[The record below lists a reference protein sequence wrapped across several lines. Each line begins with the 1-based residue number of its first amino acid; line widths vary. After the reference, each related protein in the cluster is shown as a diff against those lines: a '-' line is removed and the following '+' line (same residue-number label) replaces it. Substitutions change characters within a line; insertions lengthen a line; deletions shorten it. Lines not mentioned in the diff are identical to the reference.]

1 MTARYGIAE
10 WYGRSLLK
18 LAPDERQRY
27 AETAINPL
35 TECADADCPRCP
47 FQSGDR
53 ACRKQGGVCSI
64 RLYSQGADGRLGAA
78 AGSAVIVCPKR
89 FQEGRLLVRW
99 LAEIVGFAS
108 EEAMLAREVAFMLGT
123 ATGRPAGKID
133 LVLAK
138 NADQQLDWYGL
149 EIQAVYFSG
158 NGMRSE
164 FAAMLH
170 DDHIRPSFP
179 DANRR
184 PDWRS
189 SSAKRLMPQLQVKV
203 PTLRR
208 WGSKMA
214 VAVDRPFF
222 AAIGGP
228 SGNAS
233 RDLNGGDVIWLVPEL
248 AEDDAGCYGLSR
260 GHWEVLTLK
269 ETINRLLAA
278 ASVSRGAF
286 EEDLASRLRPI
297 A

>member
-1 MTARYGIAE
+1 M
-10 WYGRSLLK
+10 
-18 LAPDERQRY
+18 
-27 AETAINPL
+27 
-35 TECADADCPRCP
+35 
-47 FQSGDR
+47 
-53 ACRKQGGVCSI
+53 CSI
-64 RLYSQGADGRLGAA
+64 RPYSRGADGRVGAA
-78 AGSAVIVCPKR
+78 AGPAVILCPKR

-123 ATGRPAGKID
+123 ATGRPAGKIY

-158 NGMRSE
+158 KEMRSE

-179 DANRR
+179 DATRR

-189 SSAKRLMPQLQVKV
+189 CSAKRLMPQLQVKV

-228 SGNAS
+228 SGSAS
-233 RDLNGGDVIWLVPEL
+233 RDLNDGDVIWLVPEL

-260 GHWEVLTLK
+260 GHWEVLTLE
-269 ETINRLLAA
+269 ETTAKLLAA
-278 ASVSRGAF
+278 APVSRGAF
-286 EEDLASRLRPI
+286 EEDLANRLRPI

>member
-1 MTARYGIAE
+1 M
-10 WYGRSLLK
+10 
-18 LAPDERQRY
+18 
-27 AETAINPL
+27 
-35 TECADADCPRCP
+35 
-47 FQSGDR
+47 
-53 ACRKQGGVCSI
+53 CSI
-64 RLYSQGADGRLGAA
+64 RPYSQGADGRMGAA
-78 AGSAVIVCPKR
+78 AGAAVIVCPKR

-99 LAEIVGFAS
+99 LADIVGFES
-108 EEAMLAREVAFMLGT
+108 DEAMLAHEVAFMWGT
-123 ATGRPAGKID
+123 ATGKPAGKID

-138 NADQQLDWYGL
+138 NAGQQLDWYGL

-158 NGMRSE
+158 NAMRSE
-164 FAAMLH
+164 FTAMQH
-170 DDHIRPSFP
+170 DDHTSPPFP

-233 RDLNGGDVIWLVPEL
+233 RDLNDGDVIWLVPEL
-248 AEDDAGCYGLSR
+248 AEDDAGSYSLSR
-260 GHWEVLTLK
+260 GHWEVLTLE
-269 ETINRLLAA
+269 ETNNKLLAA
-278 ASVSRGAF
+278 APVSRGAF
-286 EEDLASRLRPI
+286 EEDLASRLRPMHR
-297 A
+297 